1 MRRPPTA
8 PWLLLMRD
16 LGRDR
21 VFATVIVLVS
31 LLVTALLATTIGGI
45 LTSSRSQARL
55 YDAAQSPDVV
65 IRFTGEPSIDDE
77 LDRTAQ
83 MTGVSEVGRTVSI
96 AVMAKVSGEEASFHL
111 TRALDLEPGVDID
124 DRVLVP
130 RGSVILPVVTAQA
143 LGLHKGDSFI
153 VDTGVGRHELTLAD
167 TFDDP
172 VFGSPM
178 MGYKRAVVS
187 AQTYDTVL
195 DEVRASRG
203 DGALVTLVSLRVD
216 DDATTTAGVLA
227 DLDWVSDAD
236 FAYDR
241 SFLMRT
247 FAIIPGIVSAV
258 LLVTAVVL
266 GIVLVLVLRH
276 VSGVLI
282 RREWRSSGVLKVLG
296 FSSAQIRLRL
306 GTRLAVLSGSGCIVG
321 AVVSIWTIPEL
332 GGSYLSA
339 NGLLSVPVVVRWP
352 GGVAAV
358 GVMVL
363 VCVTALAATRGL
375 SGLSPRAAL
384 ANQTGPESA
393 RRWAGPSLA
402 RLTGLPTG
410 WALVLKDLVRSPG
423 RYVSLFV
430 TALAFSFL
438 MGTLLPLGTS
448 FATRDRTIQTLGLD
462 SYDVTAMVLTQTE
475 DPGAVFDDALGQA
488 VEETGLPAPVYV
500 AAHRSVNVKVEGQ
513 TVVGTVSTGFP
524 NSLRVTEGRIPAS
537 ADEVLLAQGLAQSIG
552 AGVGDRIS
560 LGGDDAMTYEVS
572 GVYDTVNQAG
582 MTMWLT
588 EEAFQRLEPSA
599 PSPYYYVAFDH
610 ELSNAQ
616 LSGLLESLNAHTG
629 ISASG
634 GRAQVA
640 STVSTVQLALRGV
653 IALVSALGA
662 ILAGVV
668 ATFLALSAAA
678 VDRRTYAIMTVFGYA
693 RGQLRRQLALSFA
706 VTGVAAAA
714 LGSLASYALAE
725 PLLTVLLGRVGL
737 STVALDGNPWG
748 TTIVCLGFGALC
760 GAAAWLAARALPRA
774 ASSELGA
781 E

>member
-8 PWLLLMRD
+8 LGLLLRRD

-21 VFATVIVLVS
+21 VFSTVIVLVS
-31 LLVTALLATTIGGI
+31 LLVTALLSTTVGGM
-45 LTSSRSQARL
+45 LTSSRSQGRL
-55 YDAAQSPDVV
+55 YDEAQSPDVV
-65 IRFTGEPSIDDE
+65 IRFTGEPAIDDE
-77 LDRTAQ
+77 LERTAR
-83 MTGVSEVGRTVSI
+83 MEGVSGVDRTVSI
-96 AVMAKVSGEEASFHL
+96 TVTARVAGEEASFNL
-111 TRALDLEPGVDID
+111 TRAADLEPGIDID
-124 DRVLVP
+124 GQSLAP
-130 RGSVILPVVTAQA
+130 RGNVILPVATAQA
-143 LGLHKGDSFI
+143 LGLHEGDALT
-153 VDTGVGRHELTLAD
+153 VDTGVGQHELTLAG

-187 AQTYDTVL
+187 EETYDAVL
-195 DEVRASRG
+195 DTVRASQG
-203 DGALVTLVSLRVD
+203 DGALVTLVALRADSAV
-216 DDATTTAGVLA
+216 TTPAGLLA

-241 SFLMRT
+241 SFLMRS

-258 LLVTAVVL
+258 LLMTTVVL

-276 VSGVLI
+276 ISGVLI

-296 FSSAQIRLRL
+296 LSSAQIRLRL
-306 GTRLAVLSGSGCIVG
+306 GARLAVLSGAGCLVG
-321 AVVSIWTIPEL
+321 AVASIWTIPAL
-332 GGSYLSA
+332 GGLYLSA
-339 NGLLSVPVVVRWP
+339 NGLSSVPAVVRWP
-352 GGVAAV
+352 GVVAAV
-358 GVMVL
+358 GVMAL
-363 VCVTALAATRGL
+363 VCATALAATRVL
-375 SGLSPRAAL
+375 SSLSPRAAL
-384 ANQTGPESA
+384 ANQTGSEPA
-393 RRWAGPSLA
+393 RRAGPSLA
-402 RLTGLPTG
+402 RLTRLPTG
-410 WALVLKDLVRSPG
+410 WALVFKDLVRSPG

-438 MGTLLPLGTS
+438 MGTLLPLGAS

-462 SYDVTAMVLTQTE
+462 SYDVTALVLTRTE
-475 DPGAVFDDALGQA
+475 DPGAVFDAALDRA
-488 VEETGLPAPVYV
+488 VEETGLPEPVYV
-500 AAHRSVNVKVEGQ
+500 AAHRSVNVRVEGR

-524 NSLRVTEGRIPAS
+524 DSLRVTRGRLPAS
-537 ADEVLLAQGLAQSIG
+537 ADEVLLARGLARSIG
-552 AGVGDRIS
+552 VGVGDRVA
-560 LGGDDAMTYEVS
+560 LGGDDATTYEVS

-582 MTMWLT
+582 MTVWLT

-599 PSPYYYVAFDH
+599 PSPYYYVTFDH
-610 ELSNAQ
+610 ELDSDQ
-616 LSGLLESLNAHTG
+616 LSDLLERLNASTG

-662 ILAGVV
+662 LLAGVV

-678 VDRRTYAIMTVFGYA
+678 VDRRTYAIMTVLGYA

-706 VTGVAAAA
+706 VTAAAAAA
-714 LGSLASYALAE
+714 LGALTSNVLAE

-737 STVALDGNPWG
+737 STVDLGGDAVEM
-748 TTIVCLGFGALC
+748 TIVCLGFGILC
-760 GAAAWLAARALPRA
+760 GAVAWFAAKTLPRA
-774 ASSELGA
+774 ASSELVS